1 MHQIVTL
8 AREGKKLYQQ
18 LDKLC
23 QKGNMDKQAY
33 LKILKRVKRNQKK
46 IEENPN
52 YQLLSESM
60 TKAEQIICSGQYLRR
75 ETMEEEGIELARQ
88 GKKYMELLEEYA
100 AITEEYTKK
109 VFGSQDKNGLR
120 EQKV

>member
-1 MHQIVTL
+1 
-8 AREGKKLYQQ
+8 
-18 LDKLC
+18 
-23 QKGNMDKQAY
+23 MDKQAY
-33 LKILKRVKRNQKK
+33 LKILKRVKRNRKK

-60 TKAEQIICSGQYLRR
+60 TKAEQIIRSGQYLRR
-75 ETMEEEGIELARQ
+75 ETIEEEGIELARQ